1 MSQVQFEDIQCA
13 LSTLSTSANSEELNH
28 RINVICE
35 HADKSSVLSEV
46 AHIVQDYLKQ
56 KEMGA

>member
-1 MSQVQFEDIQCA
+1 MNQVEFVDIQCA
-13 LSTLSTSANSEELNH
+13 LGTLGTSKNREDLNH